1 MEWLQRTEILLGSE
15 KLKKLND
22 SHVLIAGLGGVG
34 SYAAEMIARAGVGQ
48 MTIVDGDVVQP
59 SNRNRQL
66 PALVSTQF
74 QPKSEIVAARLR
86 DINPEI
92 RLTVI
97 TEFLKDERIP
107 ELLSNDFDYVVD
119 AIDTLSPKV
128 FLIVHALRRQLP
140 LISSLG
146 AGGKLDPSL
155 IRIDDIG
162 NTYNCNLARMVRKR
176 LTKFDIRSGF
186 KVVFSPELVDKS
198 VIILTEGEQN
208 KKTTVGTISYLP
220 AMFGCY
226 LASQV
231 IRDII
236 NQ

>member
-1 MEWLQRTEILLGSE
+1 MEWLQRTEILLGPE

-22 SHVLIAGLGGVG
+22 AHVLIAGLGGVG

-86 DINPEI
+86 DINPDI

-97 TEFLKDERIP
+97 NEFLKDERIP
-107 ELLSNDFDYVVD
+107 ELLSNHFDYVVD

-236 NQ
+236 NR

>member
-1 MEWLQRTEILLGSE
+1 M
-15 KLKKLND
+15 
-22 SHVLIAGLGGVG
+22 
-34 SYAAEMIARAGVGQ
+34 
-48 MTIVDGDVVQP
+48 
-59 SNRNRQL
+59 
-66 PALVSTQF
+66 VSTQF

-86 DINPEI
+86 DINPDI

-97 TEFLKDERIP
+97 NEFLKDERIP
-107 ELLSNDFDYVVD
+107 ELLSNHFDYVVD

-236 NQ
+236 NR